1 MVKRRSFTIKASG
14 ILRQLVTPCFVS
26 VATKLSGAADRPAQ
40 CQYSSIWDTGAT
52 FSMVSK
58 RVVAEL
64 GLQEEGY
71 ANIHHAGGEAHHV
84 PIYHVDLLLF
94 NNVQVANARVGLVL
108 AKNVEV
114 IIGMDIINRGDF
126 AISNRNGATTF
137 SFRIPSVESFD
148 FAAEDNLQGSGV
160 RSGNGGHETR

>member
-1 MVKRRSFTIKASG
+1 MLKRRSFTIKASG

-26 VATKLSGAADRPAQ
+26 VATKPSGVTDEPAQ
-40 CQYSSIWDTGAT
+40 RQYSSIWDTGAT

-58 RVVAEL
+58 RVVEEL
-64 GLQEEGY
+64 GLQAEGY
-71 ANIHHAGGEAHHV
+71 ANIHHAGGEAHDV

-114 IIGMDIINRGDF
+114 IIGMDIINKGDF
-126 AISNRNGATTF
+126 AVSNKDGGTIF
-137 SFRIPSVESFD
+137 SFRIPSVERFD
-148 FAAEDNLQGSGV
+148 FVMEDN
-160 RSGNGGHETR
+160 RHDPSGNDGLGGSVSR